1 MRRTGG
7 PQGTHRI
14 DGKQAAPAQKEN
26 SVRIA
31 VASVFTLLLATAPVL
46 AQSPDASTPSQSK
59 PSEESIRHLLD
70 VMQAKQL
77 VAAMSQQVDT
87 LYKTMINKALE
98 GKSIPPEK
106 QKILEA
112 SRAKMMNMMKEM
124 FSWESMEHLYL
135 KVYADTFT
143 QDEINGM
150 TAFYSSP
157 AGHAVIVKLPLAMK
171 NTMSEM
177 QERMKEL
184 IPKMEQLAKETA
196 DEVKTQGTPAPKNPA
211 G

>member
-1 MRRTGG
+1 M
-7 PQGTHRI
+7 
-14 DGKQAAPAQKEN
+14 PAQKEN

-31 VASVFTLLLATAPVL
+31 VASVFTLLLAAAPVL
-46 AQSPDASTPSQSK
+46 AQSPDATIPSQSK
-59 PSEESIRHLLD
+59 PSEESLRHLLD
-70 VMQAKQL
+70 VMQTKQL
-77 VAAMSQQVDT
+77 VAAMGQQVDAM
-87 LYKTMINKALE
+87 YKAMINKALE
-98 GKSIPPEK
+98 GKSVPPEK

-112 SRAKMMNMMKEM
+112 SRVKMMDIMKEM

-143 QDEINGM
+143 QDEIDGM
-150 TAFYSSP
+150 AAFYSSP

-196 DEVKTQGTPAPKNPA
+196 EEVKTQGAPAAKDHA